1 MKKERER
8 ETKVGEEIK
17 LSIRNFLS
25 SFFLLLCPM
34 GLKGEFQTQSG
45 CDFSVYS
52 LSFKN
57 PGSTLTFPQDIHS
70 RFLQKIDTMIV
81 VDISIQMKF
90 YINFLIII
98 SKIMPISLYYNM
110 PANPI

>member
-1 MKKERER
+1 
-8 ETKVGEEIK
+8 
-17 LSIRNFLS
+17 
-25 SFFLLLCPM
+25 M

-57 PGSTLTFPQDIHS
+57 PGIALTFPQDIHS

-90 YINFLIII
+90 YINFLIIFFI
-98 SKIMPISLYYNM
+98 IRRFLNKVVYLLLSLQFQEGQKNQ
-110 PANPI
+110 

>member
-1 MKKERER
+1 
-8 ETKVGEEIK
+8 
-17 LSIRNFLS
+17 
-25 SFFLLLCPM
+25 M

-57 PGSTLTFPQDIHS
+57 PGIALTFPQDIHS

-98 SKIMPISLYYNM
+98 WIIRRFLNKVVYLLLSLQFQEGQRNQ
-110 PANPI
+110 